1 MDLTTQYLGMELQS
15 PMVMSSSPLTM
26 DLDNF
31 KKLEDEKIGAIV
43 MHSIYE
49 EQVKLDEEAEDFYF
63 RLGAESFQEA
73 ITYVPKPH
81 EGTNTLDHYTNLIS
95 KAKQSIKTPI
105 IASINAFSM
114 EGWAHYAKQCE
125 EAGASALELN
135 IYFFSRNVDISAE
148 RIEDEYVNI
157 LSQVK
162 SVVDIPV
169 SIKVS
174 PFFTNFG
181 NLAKKL
187 SDHDVDGLVL
197 FNRFYQPNLQIKS
210 LKISRRLAE
219 SVPHQIHQQTLWI
232 GLLYGNLDVDFAATG
247 GIHSAPDVIRV
258 LMAGA
263 DTAMV
268 CSAILNHGIGHFKTL
283 HKDMISWMELNGY
296 PSASSL
302 QGILSSKNVKKEN
315 QFLEAHY
322 IPLNKDISFYRGSIF
337 PRPEMFQ

>member
-1 MDLTTQYLGMELQS
+1 MELTTRYLGLDLQS
-15 PMVMSSSPLTM
+15 PLVMSSSPLTM
-26 DLDNF
+26 ELDNF

-63 RLGAESFQEA
+63 HLGAESFQEA
-73 ITYVPKPH
+73 VTYVPKPH
-81 EGTNTLDHYTNLIS
+81 EGTNALDHYTNLIS
-95 KAKQSIKTPI
+95 KAKQSIKIPI

-114 EGWAHYAKQCE
+114 EGWKNYAKQCE
-125 EAGASALELN
+125 DAGASALELN
-135 IYFFSRNVDISAE
+135 IYFFSRNVEIPAE
-148 RIEDEYVNI
+148 RIEEEYVSI
-157 LSQVK
+157 LNQVK
-162 SVVDIPV
+162 SAVEIPV

-181 NLAKKL
+181 NLAKNL

-210 LKISRRLAE
+210 LKMSRKLTE
-219 SVPHQIHQQTLWI
+219 SIPHQIHQQTLWI
-232 GLLYGNLDVDFAATG
+232 GLLYGSIDVDFAATG
-247 GIHSAPDVIRV
+247 GIHSSPDVIRV

-263 DTAMV
+263 DTTMV
-268 CSAILNHGIGHFKTL
+268 CSTILNHGIGYFKTL
-283 HKDMISWMELNGY
+283 HKDMVSWMELNGY
-296 PSASSL
+296 PSVSSL
-302 QGILSSKNVKKEN
+302 RGILSSKSVKKES

-322 IPLNKDISFYRGSIF
+322 IPLNKDSSFYRGSIF